1 MNPEGQTIFQPN
13 RLVLEAAHRA
23 AVACFG
29 SLAGFRLSL
38 RPARRY
44 LFHDPPDVRS
54 LQVELKKPAF
64 AALLRED
71 DVEARAALVLE
82 TETVSPGIRSL
93 YRSAG
98 IPVLSVRCRPGA
110 CQMVLERD
118 GFYADLRPSDAMV
131 DLAAQLVMQCSPATP
146 ACGCLVRTQVERT
159 ILLGLRAVCNE
170 LDCLVHHRVPFG
182 YVVGYRP
189 DLPGHAARQ
198 AIELVVGLHFGRSP
212 AGEVVLPIRV
222 ETRPA
227 KERDQECRDLD
238 AEVAAFVLRAGIPMV
253 AVEPADGGGYA
264 VTCSMDGIEERVISE
279 EDAQGWARYFDVAT
293 RMALEKVCSSMR
305 GA

>member
-1 MNPEGQTIFQPN
+1 MNPEGQTTFQPN

-44 LFHDPPDVRS
+44 LFRDPPDVRS
-54 LQVELKKPAF
+54 LQVELRKPAF

-71 DVEARAALVLE
+71 DVEAKIALVLE

-98 IPVLSVRCRPGA
+98 IPVLSVKCRPGS
-110 CQMVLERD
+110 CQLVLERD
-118 GFYADLRPSDAMV
+118 GLYADLRPSEALLDQAV
-131 DLAAQLVMQCSPATP
+131 QFVLKCSAGAQV
-146 ACGCLVRTQVERT
+146 CGPLVRTPVERT
-159 ILLGLRAVCNE
+159 VASCLRAVCKE
-170 LDCLVHHRVPFG
+170 LDCVVHHQMPFG

-198 AIELVVGLHFGRSP
+198 AVELVVAMDFSRSP
-212 AGEVVLPIRV
+212 QGEVVLPIRV

-227 KERDQECRDLD
+227 DQRDQESKDLD
-238 AEVAAFVLRAGIPMV
+238 AEIAAFVVRAGIPMV
-253 AVEPADGGGYA
+253 AVEPVGGRAYA
-264 VTCSMDGIEERVISE
+264 VTCSMDGVEDSLIHE
-279 EDAQGWARYFDVAT
+279 EDAQGWEHYFQLATQVALD
-293 RMALEKVCSSMR
+293 RVCSSMR
-305 GA
+305 GG